1 MFSAVV
7 VALRRVSIF
16 NACAL
21 LMLMVVFFP
30 AFDRASSMLLGFR
43 RRPSKSRISFISML
57 RCDLTLK
64 SWCEYFLG

>member
-1 MFSAVV
+1 M
-7 VALRRVSIF
+7 LRCDLTLKVLVNKVGYKSL
-16 NACAL
+16 C
-21 LMLMVVFFP
+21 LM
-30 AFDRASSMLLGFR
+30 SMSGIRCDQYLGFR